1 MHVSL
6 TNDHLSVAT
15 AAFVEYATAVDEARV
30 DDFVNLF
37 TPDAVFYRPN
47 VVGHAAIAQL
57 TREMLVQYTATSH
70 HISNVRILGGDD
82 EEFQAACHIYA
93 WHHLLDGTDFEIW
106 GQYRSRLRVHEGK

>member
-1 MHVSL
+1 MQDSL

-37 TPDAVFYRPN
+37 TPDAVFYRPD

-57 TREMLVQYTATSH
+57 TREMLAHTHRDQSPYLQRTH
-70 HISNVRILGGDD
+70 P
-82 EEFQAACHIYA
+82 
-93 WHHLLDGTDFEIW
+93 W
-106 GQYRSRLRVHEGK
+106 GRR